1 MDCPFRIATQQWY
14 TNVEAVSGQLRRDL
28 FRGAQSGVGRF
39 MNPPW
44 RDTSR
49 VLSRNFVTFVRPEFS
64 PNRDSENEWAP
75 AERQWPTFWGAGSA
89 SDFGIDDATRE
100 RSSVTRRSGFR
111 VHPQKPPHET
121 ELPEQLVAFSSAL
134 GRTNEAQI
142 ANRCGTERRLGTVT
156 FQHGRKGRSAE
167 VATAQFF
174 DHNEKLDAW
183 WLKNCQATNKHLGFH
198 GDVNHSS
205 ASSGLVQERMR
216 RTR

>member
-1 MDCPFRIATQQWY
+1 MNCPFRIATQQWY
-14 TNVEAVSGQLRRDL
+14 MNVEAVSGQLRRDL

-44 RDTSR
+44 RDILR

-75 AERQWPTFWGAGSA
+75 AERQWPTFWEAGSA
-89 SDFGIDDATRE
+89 SDFGINDGARE

-134 GRTNEAQI
+134 GRT
-142 ANRCGTERRLGTVT
+142 
-156 FQHGRKGRSAE
+156 K
-167 VATAQFF
+167 
-174 DHNEKLDAW
+174 
-183 WLKNCQATNKHLGFH
+183 
-198 GDVNHSS
+198 
-205 ASSGLVQERMR
+205 ASSDRSSLWDGTPAGNCHFPTWPEGSERGGSDGPIF
-216 RTR
+216 